1 MSTCGCR
8 RLLLALVLGL
18 GAALGWGCASWSIEL
33 PWSGSPAAEAPVGAE
48 RPVAPLVDEGAAPT
62 AAPVDIRTLQAI
74 DLARVREEHS
84 RMIASIPTATPV
96 PTEAPASVA
105 SRILLDDGDGGAAV
119 SRSLAP
125 DPELGIWWYRD
136 SNRDWTGRRTRERN
150 PYARLFYEPE
160 FGNEHD
166 SIVNGGIQER
176 IGQMLVAEVV
186 ALLPELDQKGSEL
199 VAPITQRLGWELAS
213 DDLPVMRVWSRF
225 SYLAPGDFEARDY
238 RVGGVLTFGVADRR
252 DAGTGDVLYQ
262 YAVVGDWLGP
272 VLLEEA
278 PAEG

>member
-8 RLLLALVLGL
+8 RLLLALVLGM
-18 GAALGWGCASWSIEL
+18 GAALGWGCASWGIEL
-33 PWSGSPAAEAPVGAE
+33 PWSASPAAEAPVGSE

-105 SRILLDDGDGGAAV
+105 SRILLDDGDGGAAA
-119 SRSLAP
+119 SRSLAT

-186 ALLPELDQKGSEL
+186 ALLPELDQKGGEL

-213 DDLPVMRVWSRF
+213 DELPVMRVWSRF

>member
-18 GAALGWGCASWSIEL
+18 GAALGWGCASWGIEL
-33 PWSGSPAAEAPVGAE
+33 PWSASPAAEAPVGAE

-105 SRILLDDGDGGAAV
+105 SRILLDDGDAGAAA

-125 DPELGIWWYRD
+125 DPDLGIWWYRD

-199 VAPITQRLGWELAS
+199 AAPITQRLGWELAS